1 MAKEKR
7 LGKGL
12 SALFESEVEEN
23 QLSENLNAGE
33 QIRNVNVNILE
44 KGKYQPRSYF
54 SEESLKELS
63 DSILEQGLMQPII
76 ARKIND
82 THFEIIAGERRW
94 RAAKLAKITEVPVIV
109 REINDKTASIIA
121 LIENMQ
127 REDLT
132 ALEEANGI
140 KKMIEEFGMTH
151 EEAASAVGKS
161 RTTVSNLLRLLQ
173 LSSFVKG
180 KLESGQIE
188 MGHARALISLEADK
202 QNMLCEKIIKEK
214 LSVRAVEDLV
224 SNVQFTNKKTKP
236 KYVIKKSMDLIK
248 IEQELSD
255 FIGFPVDIENK
266 SNNNGYIKIRYRN
279 LNELDDLLKTLNKTN

>member
-1 MAKEKR
+1 
-7 LGKGL
+7 
-12 SALFESEVEEN
+12 
-23 QLSENLNAGE
+23 
-33 QIRNVNVNILE
+33 
-44 KGKYQPRSYF
+44 
-54 SEESLKELS
+54 
-63 DSILEQGLMQPII
+63 MQPII

-214 LSVRAVEDLV
+214 LSVRAVEDIV

>member
-33 QIRNVNVNILE
+33 QIRNINVNILE

-202 QNMLCEKIIKEK
+202 QNMFCEKIIKEK

>member
-33 QIRNVNVNILE
+33 QIRNINVNILE

>member
-33 QIRNVNVNILE
+33 QIRNINVNILE

-214 LSVRAVEDLV
+214 LSVRAVEDIV